1 MSTIRGKFSVFCE
14 SLLRMYFVQSPRACF
29 TGSRYSHITARVGLG
44 FIVTENAASLECHKM
59 LQCPVFLCNNLVLCF
74 ENLGFTLYVLKP
86 IAWGFIC
93 ICLEGL
99 SRFGNKFEFQ
109 KPKPNCNTSL
119 PAWSLS
125 LPHFL
130 FDRFGWISF
139 VVANSLWGLPNHSL
153 GFKLRLRFEMYD
165 PWTRKS
171 CLQLDMYL

>member
-1 MSTIRGKFSVFCE
+1 MSTIRGKFSVLCE

-44 FIVTENAASLECHKM
+44 FIVTENAASLECQKM

-109 KPKPNCNTSL
+109 KPKR
-119 PAWSLS
+119 LS
-125 LPHFL
+125 LIVIPHYLLDL
-130 FDRFGWISF
+130 FRYLI
-139 VVANSLWGLPNHSL
+139 
-153 GFKLRLRFEMYD
+153 
-165 PWTRKS
+165 S
-171 CLQLDMYL
+171 CLIALVELALWWPIAYGVSQNINLVLN